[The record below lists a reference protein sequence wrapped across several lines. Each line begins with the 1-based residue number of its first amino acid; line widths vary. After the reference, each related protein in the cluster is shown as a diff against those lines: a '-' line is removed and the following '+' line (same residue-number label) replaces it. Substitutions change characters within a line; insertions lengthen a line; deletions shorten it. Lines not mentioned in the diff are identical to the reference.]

1 MGGGAQRPALRVKEP
16 KKKGAC
22 NARAH
27 GAAKPTIVL
36 IKGLSYE
43 SLRQFSSRDNV
54 LACSILNH
62 KQIPVFLIEWCPF
75 MVHSLGPCT
84 LLRVT

>member
-1 MGGGAQRPALRVKEP
+1 MGGGAQRPAMRVNEP
-16 KKKGAC
+16 KKTGAC

-27 GAAKPTIVL
+27 GAAKATKVL

-62 KQIPVFLIEWCPF
+62 KQIPVFSF
-75 MVHSLGPCT
+75 MVHSLGRCT
-84 LLRVT
+84 LLRVTL